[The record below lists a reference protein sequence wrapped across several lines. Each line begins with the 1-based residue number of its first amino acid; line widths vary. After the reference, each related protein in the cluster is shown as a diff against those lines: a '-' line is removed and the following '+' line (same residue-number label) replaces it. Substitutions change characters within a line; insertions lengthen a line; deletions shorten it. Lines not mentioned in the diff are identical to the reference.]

1 MLSVLEWE
9 SLMSLVV
16 LNSELKFRSEG
27 ICGFKEV
34 WICVRETY
42 IENGERVVDVFACFN
57 RRCREKR
64 ADAEQLM
71 HISTEQIITS

>member
-16 LNSELKFRSEG
+16 LNSELEFRSEG
-27 ICGFKEV
+27 IRGFKEV

-42 IENGERVVDVFACFN
+42 IDNGERIVDVFACFN
-57 RRCREKR
+57 RCCGEKR
-64 ADAEQLM
+64 EDVEQLM
-71 HISTEQIITS
+71 HTDGTDLHL

>member
-42 IENGERVVDVFACFN
+42 IDNGERVVDVFA
-57 RRCREKR
+57 
-64 ADAEQLM
+64 
-71 HISTEQIITS
+71 